1 VGAKVES
8 LRSLLPLGFHEYAA
22 VGLGEETPAAVIEHV
37 VPALTPLLLKAERTA
52 LLRRLQEVSAR
63 SRVGR
68 LVSQIGQHG
77 RSFWGS
83 LRARG
88 KAGSTPR

>member
-1 VGAKVES
+1 M
-8 LRSLLPLGFHEYAA
+8 LPITFHDYAA

-52 LLRRLQEVSAR
+52 LLRRLHEVAGR

-68 LVSQIGQHG
+68 LVQQIGQHG
-77 RSFWGS
+77 RSLWGS
-83 LRARG
+83 LRARR
-88 KAGSTPR
+88 KADGAPR